1 MAGEDA
7 WPGDISRRRLPLHRR
22 ARFSSQGFF
31 PQRRFRIAGIRPSA
45 RCCANGDGILLNR
58 KHGRESARPG
68 NICAGDARRTA
79 ARASVRGFF
88 PQRRFRIAGMRPSAR
103 CCANG
108 DGILLNRKHGREN
121 ARPGDVLR
129 RRRPPH
135 RRACLHSRDSS
146 RQRRFRVASK
156 RFCRWDVSQAAA
168 AFS

>member
-1 MAGEDA
+1 MAGKARGQTTFAPETPA
-7 WPGDISRRRLPLHRR
+7 APPRAFFIPRILSTAAVPHRRYTAVGGALRKRRRYSLEPQTWPGKREARQHLRRRLPLHRR

-31 PQRRFRIAGIRPSA
+31 PQRRFRIAGI
-45 RCCANGDGILLNR
+45 
-58 KHGRESARPG
+58 
-68 NICAGDARRTA
+68 
-79 ARASVRGFF
+79 
-88 PQRRFRIAGMRPSAR
+88 RPSAR